1 MLINKINIQNDILKN
16 NLVFKG
22 QCPVCGSSE
31 RKSSE
36 TSSDNQLGN
45 EFKNF
50 IRVLKIDLFKC

>member
-16 NLVFKG
+16 NRVFKG

-36 TSSDNQLGN
+36 ILSDTQKLVSNIFLNMGLILQ
-45 EFKNF
+45 NF
-50 IRVLKIDLFKC
+50 